1 MIDYLTSNL
10 WLFWTIIGVVCLI
23 LELSS
28 GTFFILCF
36 AIGAVFSLISSL
48 VGITSFG
55 LQVLIFS
62 VFSALSIFFVR
73 PFALK
78 YLHKGEDKRL
88 SNADAIIGR
97 IGTVSQDIVANGFGR
112 VQIDGDDWK
121 AVSIDG
127 LPIASGEKVEIVK
140 LDSII
145 VTVKTIKQ

>member
-145 VTVKTIKQ
+145 VTVKTIEQ

>member
-23 LELSS
+23 FELSS
-28 GTFFILCF
+28 GTFYILCF

-97 IGTVSQDIVANGFGR
+97 VGTVSQDIVADGFGR

-127 LPIASGEKVEIVK
+127 LPIALGEKVEIVK

-145 VTVKTIKQ
+145 VTVKTVKQ